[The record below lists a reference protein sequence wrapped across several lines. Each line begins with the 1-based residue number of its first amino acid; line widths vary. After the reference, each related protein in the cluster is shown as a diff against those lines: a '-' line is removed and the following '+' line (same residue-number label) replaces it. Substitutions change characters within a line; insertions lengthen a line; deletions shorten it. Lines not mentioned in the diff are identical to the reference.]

1 MTMASP
7 TKAELDAELAKLRA
21 AFKRERAKTTRLGPA
36 LAESREHQAA
46 TAGILRAISQAQ
58 TDVQPIFE
66 IIADSAMRLFKAWSV
81 SVFRCDGDL
90 IWLAAARGGSPRCS
104 AKGLPSTWASRGV

>member
-1 MTMASP
+1 MASP

-21 AFKRERAKTTRLGPA
+21 AFKRERAKTTRLGAA
-36 LAESREHQAA
+36 LAESRGHQAA
-46 TAGILRAISQAQ
+46 TAEILRAISRAISQAQ

-90 IWLAAARGGSPRCS
+90 I
-104 AKGLPSTWASRGV
+104 